1 MEQVIYADPPVV
13 ERPSPLPPS
22 QSLWEY
28 VRAVVQ
34 ARRFIV
40 GATALAAVLAVVMS
54 LLLPVWYYSS
64 ARVLLPTGGLTG
76 GLSGLLGGSS
86 LASSLLGGGG
96 GDYTRYLAILTSR
109 SVLEN
114 TVSTFDLVS
123 AYGLGDSEHPEAA
136 ALKELREQIAFEV
149 DLEFFYL
156 EVGAFDQEPARAAE
170 IANFMVAELNRINA
184 TLATE
189 DAANY
194 RRYVEGRYRQSLA
207 DMDTARIAMRRFQE
221 ERGVLELPMQA
232 QGFLQTLASQRASAL
247 EAEIQYEALRNQLG
261 PDNPQ
266 VQAARE
272 VVRAADRAQA
282 QLLSGSDALMPVAL
296 EALPEV
302 ASEYARL
309 YQDILTQT
317 AILEV
322 VQPLYEQALFEEERD
337 RVAVQV
343 LDPATPPVRKAKPK
357 RAIIVVVVTLSA
369 FMLAIA
375 LVLARVWWRRMLPE
389 LRQRL

>member
-1 MEQVIYADPPVV
+1 M
-13 ERPSPLPPS
+13 
-22 QSLWEY
+22 
-28 VRAVVQ
+28 
-34 ARRFIV
+34 
-40 GATALAAVLAVVMS
+40 GATVLSAVLAIVVS

-64 ARVLLPTGGLTG
+64 ARVLLPSGGIGG
-76 GLSGLLGGSS
+76 GLSGLLNGSS

-114 TVSTFDLVS
+114 TVATFDLVS
-123 AYGLGDSEHPEAA
+123 VYELEDDEHPEAA
-136 ALKELREQIAFEV
+136 ALDELRNQIAFEV

-156 EVGAFDQEPARAAE
+156 EVGAFDREPDRAAE

-189 DAANY
+189 DAASY
-194 RRYVEGRYRQSLA
+194 RRYVEERYRQALT
-207 DMDTARIAMRRFQE
+207 DMDTARVAMRRFQE

-232 QGFLQTLASQRASAL
+232 EGFIQTLASQRASAL

-272 VVRAADRAQA
+272 LVRAAERAQA

-296 EALPEV
+296 DALPEV
-302 ASEYARL
+302 ASEYARH
-309 YQDILTQT
+309 YQEILTQT

-322 VQPLYEQALFEEERD
+322 VQPLYEQARFEEERD

-343 LDPATPPVRKAKPK
+343 LDPAVPAVRKAKPK
-357 RAIIVVVVTLSA
+357 RAILVIVITLSA
-369 FMLAIA
+369 FMLAMA

-389 LRQRL
+389 FRQRL